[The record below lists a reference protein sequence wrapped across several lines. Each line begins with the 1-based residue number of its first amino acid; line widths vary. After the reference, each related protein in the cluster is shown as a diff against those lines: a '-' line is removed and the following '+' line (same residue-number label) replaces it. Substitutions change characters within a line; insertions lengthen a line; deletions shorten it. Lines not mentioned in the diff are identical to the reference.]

1 MRLSDRVKDSMIVG
15 VLLGLILIPVFYFLS
30 EGLRAL
36 LVNFKQDNYVLR
48 PPAVQLL
55 TLLFSAIIFRVLMI
69 NWKKENTGKGFLLV
83 IMVAVISYFFIYFRL
98 RNQ

>member
-1 MRLSDRVKDSMIVG
+1 MIVG
-15 VLLGLILIPVFYFLS
+15 VMLGLILIPVFYFLS

-55 TLLFSAIIFRVLMI
+55 TLLFSAIIFRVIMI